1 MAQLIKPTEVSIKTV
16 NGEVLL
22 NIKLDININLTQNN
36 IAPNVIAENK
46 VENKIEE
53 KKKKE
58 EQSLW
63 EIPDFVSVPKIKFG
77 SKEQS

>member
-36 IAPNVIAENK
+36 IIPDVVTENK
-46 VENKIEE
+46 VENKLEE
-53 KKKKE
+53 KKKE
-58 EQSLW
+58 EKSLW

>member
-36 IAPNVIAENK
+36 IIPDVVTENKIENK
-46 VENKIEE
+46 VEE
-53 KKKKE
+53 KKKE
-58 EQSLW
+58 EKSLW